1 MSCTF
6 PTYQPILVSKE
17 AAWLL
22 RCSVSHI
29 QGLAREGLIPAWR
42 VPNGQWRFSRDK
54 LIEIIARGSESILGI
69 DPNDTDN
76 CYDD

>member
-1 MSCTF
+1 MTSTY

-17 AAWLL
+17 AARLL

-29 QGLAREGLIPAWR
+29 QGLARDGLIPAWR

-69 DPNDTDN
+69 DVNDTDN
-76 CYDD
+76 HYND